1 MRCVLL
7 LLFFLSTRSLV
18 AQDGST
24 LTTKDDPEFP
34 KGFILYGRLHQGMI
48 SNFSKP
54 ELYAGGLQLVPQ
66 WTVVEHR
73 LRAGVVIGSFYTQNK
88 IQALAGPT
96 VSYKLKTLYVGL
108 FGSAANINLAADHWW
123 GTRGQHLAGGS
134 INLDIGN
141 LLVIGLGAHRDY
153 SRNNWWFQ
161 QTLAVRLSK
170 KKKVKEPFNE

>member
-1 MRCVLL
+1 MRF
-7 LLFFLSTRSLV
+7 LFVFAFIITTLPLV

-24 LTTKDDPEFP
+24 LTARDDPEFP
-34 KGFILYGRLHQGMI
+34 KGFILYGRLHQGMV
-48 SNFSKP
+48 SNFSTP

-66 WTVVEHR
+66 WTIVEHR
-73 LRAGVVIGSFYTQNK
+73 LRAGIVIGSFYTENK

-96 VSYKLKTLYVGL
+96 VSYKLKTLYIGL

-123 GTRGQHLAGGS
+123 GTCGQHLAGGS

-153 SRNNWWFQ
+153 SRNNWWIQ
-161 QTLAVRLSK
+161 QTLAIRLSK
-170 KKKVKEPFNE
+170 KKKVIEPFNE